1 MSNYAYDPKHRGYQ
15 PTKST
20 LFAQAQAAGFYEA
33 TLQAAAEVD
42 DFGGFEGKFEEP
54 EPEPEPDEVAREF
67 AMADV
72 DLEALDLGD
81 VHV

>member
-20 LFAQAQAAGFYEA
+20 LFAQAQAAGFDDT
-33 TLQAAAEVD
+33 TLKAAAEVD
-42 DFGGFEGKFEEP
+42 DFGGFEGTFE

-67 AMADV
+67 ARADV
-72 DLEALDLGD
+72 ELEAIDLGD